1 VWIELTTL
9 LIPGENDSDEEIKNE
24 CDWILNNLG
33 ENVPLHFTAF
43 HPDFKMMNKSATPHS
58 TLMQAKDKA
67 TSLGIKYCYTGNV
80 HDTKNQS
87 TYCDR
92 CGSLLI
98 ERNWH
103 QIKIVNLKKDKCCKC
118 GNILPG
124 VFS

>member
-1 VWIELTTL
+1 M

-43 HPDFKMMNKSATPHS
+43 HPDFKMINKSPTPHS
-58 TLMQAKDKA
+58 TLIRTKDIA
-67 TSLGIKYCYTGNV
+67 TSMGIKYCYTGNV

-87 TYCDR
+87 TYCVK

-103 QIKIVNLKKDKCCKC
+103 QIKIVNLEKDKCKHAV
-118 GNILPG
+118 ILLRE
-124 VFS
+124 FSNNYY